1 MNRISFMKN
10 LFMALAFCGLASN
23 LIAADLPG
31 SKDNPFVK
39 RFDGAE
45 IVAYKARNY
54 DTLSFFETNAANLVA
69 REGRMVRMLFRIAPD
84 QTSSLEVFRNYQEEL
99 KAKGFVLVH
108 SGSTEQLGISRDV
121 VQGEVQQ
128 GGFIGDMWAGAFQN
142 AYDIYAVK
150 HDPAGDIHLRV
161 SVFEMTQE
169 RAGVKAGEVGIEVD
183 SIQLKAVTN
192 KMVDGTAGDM
202 AEQIAASGSVRLYGI
217 YFDNDLADLKPQSR
231 PTLDEV
237 GKLMTGDAALKFKV
251 VGHTDSLGTAEHN
264 LDLSTRRAQAVAGA
278 LVHDY
283 NIAAERLTPIGAGA
297 TQPVASN
304 DTEEGRA
311 KNRRVELVRI

>member
-1 MNRISFMKN
+1 MKN
-10 LFMALAFCGLASN
+10 IFILLAVCVLCSGLN
-23 LIAADLPG
+23 AADLPG
-31 SKDNPFVK
+31 STDNTFIK
-39 RFDGAE
+39 RFEGAE

-54 DTLSFFETNAANLVA
+54 DQLSFFEKDPAKMVI
-69 REGRMVRMLFRIAPD
+69 REGRMVRILFRVAPD
-84 QTSSLEVFRNYQEEL
+84 KTSSLEVFRNYEEEL
-99 KAKGFVLVH
+99 KAKGFDLIH
-108 SGSTEQLGISRDV
+108 SGSMEQLGISKDV
-121 VQGEVQQ
+121 VQVEVQQ
-128 GGFIGDMWAGAFQN
+128 GGFVADMWSGAFQN

-161 SVFEMTQE
+161 SVFEMAQG
-169 RAGVKAGEVGIEVD
+169 RGGLNPGEVGILVD
-183 SIQLKAVTN
+183 SLQIKAVTN

-202 AEQIAASGSVRLYGI
+202 AKQIAATGSVLLYGI
-217 YFDNDLADLKPQSR
+217 YFDNDQADLKPQSK

-237 GKLMTGDAALKFKV
+237 GKLMTGDPALKFKV
-251 VGHTDSLGTAEHN
+251 VGHTDSLGTPEHN
-264 LDLSTRRAQAVAGA
+264 LDLSTRRAQAVTGA

-311 KNRRVELVRI
+311 KNRRVELVKI